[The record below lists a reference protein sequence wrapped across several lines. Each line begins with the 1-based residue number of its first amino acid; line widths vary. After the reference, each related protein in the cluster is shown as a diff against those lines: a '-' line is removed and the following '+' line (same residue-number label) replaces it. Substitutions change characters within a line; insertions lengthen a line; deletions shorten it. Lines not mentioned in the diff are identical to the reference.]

1 MVETLKNSRGL
12 ELERKRIG
20 SNFLGI
26 LNDLKRRPEDAA
38 KELGVSLVEINSII
52 EGKQELPFDLVL
64 KAIRIWPVNAR
75 DFFIVRDD
83 CETGIKIMT
92 ATESKDSSRIM
103 QRAGKPYYEYRDTAM
118 SSVAPF
124 RPEWIM
130 ELCVVNDNDPNNK
143 SVQWNNGHFMH
154 QFTYFIGDVNY
165 YYIGPDGK
173 KRVAVMNTGD
183 SVYGTPFRAHS
194 FTTRKGASKN
204 GLILALTY
212 GNQLAA
218 DTQQELSAI
227 GEELGMSYWLDCSS
241 REKAFGSILNFHRK
255 CASLSFEE
263 ITKRTG
269 IVKDKLIK
277 FENGLETPSYETI
290 ITLAKAMNVNS
301 RDLLP
306 PDAIEDKVIVQY
318 YKESPSWYYPES
330 IKAYKIVEL
339 CHTKNLPFSKAFEF
353 SILKNNDDEFD
364 LQVGLHQYIYNVGNE
379 NVQLNWQI
387 KNSVKHDK
395 LKPGDSAFIKPNVP
409 HNFRGGG
416 KLMVLRIAGRMAGDA
431 QRELSYLEQ
440 NDANRAISET
450 SMWFDPHDKH

>member
-1 MVETLKNSRGL
+1 MALEIVSDSKNL
-12 ELERKRIG
+12 ELVRFG
-20 SNFLGI
+20 NYFLGI
-26 LNDLKRRPEDAA
+26 LNDLKRRPVDAA
-38 KELGVSLVEINSII
+38 EELNISLEDIMSII
-52 EGKQELPFDLVL
+52 EGRKEISPEIITRAA
-64 KAIRIWPVNAR
+64 KIWPVNLR
-75 DFFIVRDD
+75 DFYLIKDD
-83 CETGIKIMT
+83 CPNGVKIMR
-92 ATESKDSSRIM
+92 AEESAKSSRVM
-103 QRAGKPYYEYRDTAM
+103 ERGGTPYYEYRDTAM
-118 SSVAPF
+118 SGVSLF
-124 RPEWIM
+124 RPEWIE
-130 ELCVVNDNDPNNK
+130 ELHVVDDNDPDNPTVK
-143 SVQWNNGHFMH
+143 WNNGHFMH

-165 YYIGPDGK
+165 YYRGPDGQK
-173 KRVAVMNTGD
+173 KVAVMNTGD
-183 SVYGTPFRAHS
+183 SVYGTPFRPHS
-194 FTTRKGASKN
+194 FATRKNAKQN

-212 GNQLAA
+212 GNQLAG

-241 REKAFGSILNFHRK
+241 REKAFGALLSFHRK
-255 CASLSFEE
+255 CACLSFEE

-269 IVKDKLIK
+269 IGKDKVMQ
-277 FENGLETPSYETI
+277 FENGLEIPSYETI
-290 ITLAKAMNVNS
+290 NILAKAMNVNS

-395 LKPGDSAFIKPNVP
+395 
-409 HNFRGGG
+409 H
-416 KLMVLRIAGRMAGDA
+416 
-431 QRELSYLEQ
+431 
-440 NDANRAISET
+440 
-450 SMWFDPHDKH
+450 